1 MNDSNE
7 HVGSYYAATR
17 HPVEFPQLQGE
28 HRVDV
33 VVVGGDSE
41 QFDMLAKVRHLR
53 LPGGRW
59 FANPVLALG
68 MLYYRV
74 KELL

>member
-1 MNDSNE
+1 MSDTNE

-17 HPVEFPQLQGE
+17 HQVEFPQ
-28 HRVDV
+28 
-33 VVVGGDSE
+33 
-41 QFDMLAKVRHLR
+41 

-68 MLYYRV
+68 MMYYRV

>member
-1 MNDSNE
+1 MQ
-7 HVGSYYAATR
+7 VAVA
-17 HPVEFPQLQGE
+17 
-28 HRVDV
+28 
-33 VVVGGDSE
+33 GDSE

-68 MLYYRV
+68 MMYYRMRD
-74 KELL
+74 LL